1 MADEVIQGPGETLTD
16 TLRPSQPSALPIE
29 VEPRI
34 SAESLADRAPES
46 PVRPPAE
53 PFKHP
58 LEAMF
63 DGEEKAA
70 RKPEDQIKHET
81 TDALANTA
89 AEVKPPVAPP
99 EIPPAAPA
107 ELTPPKEAAPAV
119 PPSPKVEPPKVQT
132 EAENRAFAEARRA
145 EKARKEAMEELQQ
158 ERGRLLAMEAER
170 QRFLLEQQA
179 RTQQEQEGVYQPE
192 PDPFQVLQSEVQ
204 QLRQELA
211 TKSLD
216 DQLNTQATVF
226 QREHPDYNEALQYYI
241 ADERRDAEESG
252 ELDVVAERVLA
263 VAAVRVAHFAQQ
275 QGLTRAQAARE
286 MAVGVIFENRKSA
299 LVQAM
304 QRTGKSVVETV
315 YNRAH
320 RRGFRPASNGN
331 GAAATPEIPAAP
343 DPMIS
348 AVAQVEQEQRR
359 GASESLSTMP
369 RSNAT
374 PPRSFM
380 SRNEVM
386 SYLQTLDVREAD
398 KFMDSMDRKDPRWM
412 ERLPG

>member
-1 MADEVIQGPGETLTD
+1 MADEQIQGPGETLTD
-16 TLRPSQPSALPIE
+16 TLRPSKPSALPIE

-34 SAESLADRAPES
+34 SAESLADSAPAS

-63 DGEEKAA
+63 DGEDKAA
-70 RKPEDQIKHET
+70 LKPEDQIKHET
-81 TDALANTA
+81 TDALADAA

-99 EIPPAAPA
+99 APLPA
-107 ELTPPKEAAPAV
+107 ELTPPKEAAAAV

-145 EKARKEAMEELQQ
+145 EKARKEAMDELQQ
-158 ERGRLLAMEAER
+158 ERAQLFALQQER
-170 QRFLLEQQA
+170 QRQLLEQQT

-192 PDPFQVLQSEVQ
+192 PDPFQVLQAEVQ

-216 DQLNTQATVF
+216 DQLNSQATVF

-263 VAAVRVAHFAQQ
+263 VAADRVAHFAQQ

-320 RRGFRPASNGN
+320 RRGFKPASNGN
-331 GAAATPEIPAAP
+331 GAAAMPEIPAAP